1 MRIRSLIASV
11 MFLGAPLLV
20 VDAANAQT
28 KAAKPK
34 AATKDQVLTYVN
46 ISVAA
51 FCEARNQK
59 VDFQKSINIAV
70 STQGYPVFSKHGGF
84 IDGNPKPVKQKE
96 FIGGAYV
103 MIMSGALSLCPKSVP
118 PAEKAKFE
126 KAIEARKKA
135 K

>member
-20 VDAANAQT
+20 VDATNAQT

-34 AATKDQVLTYVN
+34 AATNDQLLTYVN

-70 STQGYPVFSKHGGF
+70 STQGYPVFSKHGGLVP
-84 IDGNPKPVKQKE
+84 GNPKPVQQKE
-96 FIGGAYV
+96 FISGAYV
-103 MIMSGALSLCPKSVP
+103 MIMSGALSLCPTSVP
-118 PAEKAKFE
+118 PAQKAKFE
-126 KAIEARKKA
+126 KAIEASKKA